1 MPVDSIT
8 PDQATAAP
16 ASQQSS
22 PDQAAGDSVAVST
35 QPTAASA
42 PSGTAS
48 TASSDTTLSQSTSE
62 IELLSQADY
71 DAVSSDPV
79 ALRKALN
86 KAATQKFQEVAGLRK
101 TLEPWK
107 PIIDG
112 LSSENPLNTLEV
124 IGRQLGYR
132 IVPANHLDAPQP
144 VAPAQPQVNVREQI
158 ANELKATLDD
168 YGLGGAAPA
177 FVGAVERLAQQ
188 IAESQVKPLQE
199 HTNRLLSNHQQQ
211 EASQLMS
218 RFEQR
223 HPDWKSH
230 EAKIVELSKSI
241 RQATDEY
248 GRPLMTDDDYLDQL
262 YYIANREGSVQGEV
276 AKRMQ
281 RMQDSARAVEPQTT
295 TVTQDK
301 VSRKAPAGASF
312 RDAVE
317 AAKRGELW
325 Q

>member
-1 MPVDSIT
+1 MPVDSIS

-35 QPTAASA
+35 SPTAASL
-42 PSGTAS
+42 GTAS
-48 TASSDTTLSQSTSE
+48 TASPDTTSSPSTTE

-71 DAVSSDPV
+71 DTVKDDPV

-86 KAATQKFQEVAGLRK
+86 RAATQKFQEVAGLRK

-132 IVPANHLDAPQP
+132 IVPANQQDVTQP
-144 VAPAQPQVNVREQI
+144 VVPAQPQIPVREQLTH
-158 ANELKATLDD
+158 ELKAALDD

-177 FVGAVERLAQQ
+177 LVGVVEKLAEQ
-188 IAESQVKPLQE
+188 IAQSQVKPLQE
-199 HTNRLLSNHQQQ
+199 HTNRLLSTHQQQ

-223 HPDWKSH
+223 HPDWKAH

-241 RQATDEY
+241 RQATNEY
-248 GRPLMTDDDYLDQL
+248 GQPLMTDDDYLDQL
-262 YYIANREGSVQGEV
+262 YYIANREGNVQSEV
-276 AKRMQ
+276 AKRIQ

-295 TVTQDK
+295 TVSNDK
-301 VSRKAPAGASF
+301 LSRKAPSGATF

-317 AAKRGELW
+317 AAKRGETW

>member
-1 MPVDSIT
+1 MPVDSIS

-35 QPTAASA
+35 SPTAASL
-42 PSGTAS
+42 GTAS
-48 TASSDTTLSQSTSE
+48 TASPDTTSSPSTTE

-71 DAVSSDPV
+71 DTVKDDPV

-86 KAATQKFQEVAGLRK
+86 RAATQKFQEVAGLRK

-132 IVPANHLDAPQP
+132 IVPANQQDVTPP
-144 VAPAQPQVNVREQI
+144 VTPAQPPVNVREQI

-199 HTNRLLSNHQQQ
+199 HTNRLLNNHQQQ

-218 RFEQR
+218 RFESR
-223 HPDWKSH
+223 HPDWKAH

-241 RQATDEY
+241 RQATNEY
-248 GRPLMTDDDYLDQL
+248 GQPLMTDDDYLDQL

-276 AKRMQ
+276 AKRIQ

-295 TVTQDK
+295 TVSNDK
-301 VSRKAPAGASF
+301 LSRKAPSGATF

-317 AAKRGELW
+317 AAKRGETW